1 MIVNTLGMQSNSILK
16 SILLLC
22 RSTKLASFPALPV
35 SNNDWYDPSS
45 TRNRDPRIAQCI
57 PDGKKAPQEFIADV
71 LGRKRTRSKTS
82 KKSKK
87 KAKVE
92 GPRALAFSP
101 YVQDSQTMPSNEHET
116 AEEETVT
123 EEECDKISSTFPAD
137 VQLVL
142 QAAKSLGMS
151 TSVRLR
157 TIKKLSTFL
166 HE

>member
-1 MIVNTLGMQSNSILK
+1 M
-16 SILLLC
+16 LLC

-35 SNNDWYDPSS
+35 SNNIWYDPSS
-45 TRNRDPRIAQCI
+45 KRNRDPRIAQCI

-71 LGRKRTRSKTS
+71 LGRKRTKSKKAKKS
-82 KKSKK
+82 KKSK
-87 KAKVE
+87 VE
-92 GPRALAFSP
+92 SPRAMAFSP
-101 YVQDSQTMPSNEHET
+101 YVQDSQTMPSSRPET
-116 AEEETVT
+116 AEEETLT
-123 EEECDKISSTFPAD
+123 EEECEKISSTFPAD

-142 QAAKSLGMS
+142 KAAKSLGMS